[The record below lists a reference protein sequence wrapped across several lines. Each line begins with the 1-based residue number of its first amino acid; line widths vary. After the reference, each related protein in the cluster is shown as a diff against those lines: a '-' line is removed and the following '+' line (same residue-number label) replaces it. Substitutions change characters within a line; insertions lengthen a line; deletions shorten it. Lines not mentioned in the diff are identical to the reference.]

1 MLLVC
6 AKFYTETGCQTWL
19 STTHGLYLFG
29 KPFVQILQH
38 CNQSK
43 FVIGNE
49 MYSFLLFFIQPNV
62 NSLQQSVLKYV
73 ASFISCWCGV
83 FKWNMLQ
90 LVDMCKCVKKVQSSS
105 IPSS

>member
-6 AKFYTETGCQTWL
+6 AKFYMETGCRTWL
-19 STTHGLYLFG
+19 SATHGLYLFG

-49 MYSFLLFFIQPNV
+49 M
-62 NSLQQSVLKYV
+62 K
-73 ASFISCWCGV
+73 
-83 FKWNMLQ
+83 
-90 LVDMCKCVKKVQSSS
+90 
-105 IPSS
+105 